1 MQSRM
6 DRYNNETQVRS
17 RTQKNKDLYED
28 VRNSSLTEFDV
39 NSNVSV
45 IDNQSDVIDVNR
57 IKKMLDRRYSETAP
71 KRRSIELPSYD
82 DEPIIEEPLM
92 DTKEY
97 DINAVIA
104 KAKQG
109 KSVDYNKVRNQKI
122 LETQMS
128 ILEGLDLELKKVEE
142 TKTASRKAEEENLM
156 NLINTITQLELEN
169 KNKYNKED
177 SAALDLLDLDDD
189 DDEQYESDEIE
200 IVNPEETSSKEMVE
214 EITIKEPDEIVEESQ
229 SVETS
234 SESSETAEEDEEAIT
249 RDEHIEKTL
258 EILGIDKNSYDD
270 FKDIS
275 KRDTGTIVLKIIIF
289 IIIIALVIGGVYIID
304 NILGL
309 GLF

>member
-6 DRYNNETQVRS
+6 DRYNNETQIRS

-156 NLINTITQLELEN
+156 NLINTITKLELEN

-200 IVNPEETSSKEMVE
+200 IVNPEETNRKEMVE
-214 EITIKEPDEIVEESQ
+214 EITIKEPDEIVEETQ
-229 SVETS
+229 IHDPS
-234 SESSETAEEDEEAIT
+234 SESSENDEEYEEAIT

-304 NILGL
+304 NILEL

>member
-6 DRYNNETQVRS
+6 DRYNNETQIRS

-156 NLINTITQLELEN
+156 NLINTITKLELEN

-189 DDEQYESDEIE
+189 DDEQYESDKIE
-200 IVNPEETSSKEMVE
+200 IVNPEETNRKEMVE
-214 EITIKEPDEIVEESQ
+214 EITIKEPDEIVEETQ
-229 SVETS
+229 IQEPS
-234 SESSETAEEDEEAIT
+234 SESSENDEEYEEAIT

-304 NILGL
+304 NILEL

>member
-169 KNKYNKED
+169 KNKYNRED

-270 FKDIS
+270 FKDY
-275 KRDTGTIVLKIIIF
+275 D
-289 IIIIALVIGGVYIID
+289 
-304 NILGL
+304 
-309 GLF
+309 